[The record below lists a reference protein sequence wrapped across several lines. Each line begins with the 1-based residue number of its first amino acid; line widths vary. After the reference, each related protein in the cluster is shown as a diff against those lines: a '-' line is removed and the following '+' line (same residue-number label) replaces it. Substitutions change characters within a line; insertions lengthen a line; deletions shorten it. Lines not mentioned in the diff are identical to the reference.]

1 MTSLS
6 PQVANS
12 PMPVAPI
19 SSGPFVVHA
28 LESQDAERWDRFVL
42 RHPAGTFFRQMA
54 WKRVLEKTFDHKA
67 QYVYAERGGEIVA
80 VAPVFMVSNWMVGRC
95 LVSSP
100 LASYGGIC
108 AEDDEAEQALL
119 EFLKQQSR
127 EQRVDYLE
135 LRNSCGGTLPG
146 FVVNTPYFSFF
157 ITLSKDPDALLKG
170 LPQNNRYIIRKAEK
184 GKLYVKRGPGIL
196 DG

>member
-12 PMPVAPI
+12 PIPVAPI
-19 SSGPFVVHA
+19 SSAPLVVHA

-42 RHPAGTFFRQMA
+42 RHPAGTFFHQMA
-54 WKRVLEKTFDHKA
+54 WKQVLEKTFDHKA

-108 AEDDEAEQALL
+108 AEDDEADRHCSN
-119 EFLKQQSR
+119 FSNGSR
-127 EQRVDYLE
+127 ESSGWTIWNCETPAAGLSRGLLPIRVI
-135 LRNSCGGTLPG
+135 PV
-146 FVVNTPYFSFF
+146 FP
-157 ITLSKDPDALLKG
+157 
-170 LPQNNRYIIRKAEK
+170 
-184 GKLYVKRGPGIL
+184 
-196 DG
+196 

>member
-6 PQVANS
+6 LQTANS
-12 PMPVAPI
+12 PIPVPPVTSAPL
-19 SSGPFVVHA
+19 VVRA
-28 LESQDAERWDRFVL
+28 LEAQDAERWDRFVL
-42 RHPAGTFFRQMA
+42 KHPAGTFFHQMA
-54 WKRVLEKTFDHKA
+54 WKRVLEKTFAHRA

-80 VAPVFMVSNWMVGRC
+80 IAPVFMVSNWMVGRC

-135 LRNSCGGTLPG
+135 LRNSCGGTLPR
-146 FVVNTPYFSFF
+146 VVVHPRYFKFFLTPSEAPE
-157 ITLSKDPDALLKG
+157 SLLKVT
-170 LPQNNRYIIRKAEK
+170 PQHHSSNIT
-184 GKLYVKRGPGIL
+184 
-196 DG
+196 